1 VLRQTTG
8 RDAEFFERTPKR
20 CARVTDSRSCGALQQ
35 TRSNRATRR
44 TFLHDLLTRL
54 RNFCVLG
61 RARHSV
67 RAAWVWNERPGRG
80 IARLPFCVYTMS
92 NGPLRCSHGF
102 ARPRKA
108 ASHNSTMGGR
118 GQLVF
123 HHDQLCVSRQ
133 KPIVPCRHWQ
143 CRARRHEIQ
152 PREIRLA
159 LPVVPAYARSSACD
173 HCLSARPGNGNDGEE
188 LEKVRRR
195 KARRGLAT
203 RFFRS
208 PLSRSPRTGRENQ
221 LHPDESGS
229 KGLCQRAE
237 DWVWVY
243 RPNDRPPPRW

>member
-1 VLRQTTG
+1 MLRQTTG
-8 RDAEFFERTPKR
+8 RDARFFERTPKR
-20 CARVTDSRSCGALQQ
+20 CVRVTDSRSCGALQQ

-44 TFLHDLLTRL
+44 TFLYDLLTRL
-54 RNFCVLG
+54 RNFC
-61 RARHSV
+61 
-67 RAAWVWNERPGRG
+67 
-80 IARLPFCVYTMS
+80 
-92 NGPLRCSHGF
+92 CSHGF

-143 CRARRHEIQ
+143 CRLCLLMPDHLHAIIAFPRDPGMETTVKNWKKFVAGKHGVDWQRDFFDHRFRDHHELDEKTSYI
-152 PREIRLA
+152 LMN
-159 LPVVPAYARSSACD
+159 PVR
-173 HCLSARPGNGNDGEE
+173 
-188 LEKVRRR
+188 
-195 KARRGLAT
+195 
-203 RFFRS
+203 
-208 PLSRSPRTGRENQ
+208 
-221 LHPDESGS
+221 